1 MKHDQEAAAM
11 RHGMR
16 RLTYRIE
23 AGVVSCQDG
32 RQSVVAAFTRAH
44 DVRIKHPAQDSVTV
58 EQLLDFQ

>member
-1 MKHDQEAAAM
+1 M